1 MKDNAKLQ
9 IVTLDNEGLKK
20 IVAKLEEEIQEW
32 KRVSFETNERLDKIE
47 LKEAL
52 KEETMDTMW
61 RDVSDMKKCMHDEIM
76 GQCMWYQTH
85 LLCM

>member
-52 KEETMDTMW
+52 KEEKMDAL
-61 RDVSDMKKCMHDEIM
+61 R
-76 GQCMWYQTH
+76 
-85 LLCM
+85 